1 MIALIAMMI
10 VMVMLV
16 ITASSFW
23 CCFNLGVGVLF
34 SLLCL
39 LLSLLC
45 LLLSLLCLLLIT
57 GGCVHF
63 SILYLLQCKQC
74 PL

>member
-1 MIALIAMMI
+1 MIAIIAMMI

-45 LLLSLLCLLLIT
+45 LLLIT

>member
-1 MIALIAMMI
+1 MIAIIAMMI

-16 ITASSFW
+16 ITGSSFW
-23 CCFNLGVGVLF
+23 CCFNLGMGVGGLF
-34 SLLCL
+34 
-39 LLSLLC
+39 SLLC

-63 SILYLLQCKQC
+63 SILYHLQCKQC

>member
-1 MIALIAMMI
+1 MIAIIAMMI

-16 ITASSFW
+16 INVSSFL
-23 CCFNLGVGVLF
+23 FFFRVGVGVLF

-39 LLSLLC
+39 LLV
-45 LLLSLLCLLLIT
+45 I

-63 SILYLLQCKQC
+63 SILFLLHCKQC